1 MDSHLEVASRILVV
15 GSGRQ
20 SSACSV
26 GTPSPRRRT
35 DEPGSVGQGGST
47 RSGEDEPRSGKKL
60 YSKRYLWIVEKLN
73 NHPERVW

>member
-35 DEPGSVGQGGST
+35 DGPGSVGQGGST
-47 RSGEDEPRSGKKL
+47 RSGEDEPRSGKKF
-60 YSKRYLWIVEKLN
+60 YNKRYLWIFENLNKYSVE
-73 NHPERVW
+73 VW